1 VCDCRYAAA
10 SVDVVQQDPRGAVLE
25 TVTITGLQA
34 THPPHPRTHTH
45 THTSVA
51 ICVAM
56 LDCLQRT
63 LLGSVFRLIFLIPWS
78 WQCYLGEQQNHD
90 VPWWTS
96 YNILW

>member
-45 THTSVA
+45 TLRWPLV
-51 ICVAM
+51 
-56 LDCLQRT
+56 LQCLIACREH
-63 LLGSVFRLIFLIPWS
+63 
-78 WQCYLGEQQNHD
+78 C
-90 VPWWTS
+90 
-96 YNILW
+96 